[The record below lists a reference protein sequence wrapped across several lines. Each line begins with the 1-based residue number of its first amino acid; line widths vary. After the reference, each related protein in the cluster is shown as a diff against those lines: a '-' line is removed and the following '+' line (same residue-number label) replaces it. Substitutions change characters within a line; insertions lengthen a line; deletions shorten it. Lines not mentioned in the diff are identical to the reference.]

1 MSKPKALYNPFYAL
15 LLLAGLAFVVTACA
29 YGVMAFRGTKGE
41 ALGDKSPGL
50 LVFLDRH
57 GALVM
62 GIQIGVLAVASAGA
76 MLTDNFWKRRA
87 ERQAA
92 SDKSPSVDATDE
104 TKRELLTPDP

>member
-1 MSKPKALYNPFYAL
+1 MSRNKALYNPFYVL
-15 LLLAGLAFVVTACA
+15 LLVAGLAFVVTACA

-41 ALGDKSPGL
+41 TLWQESPGL

-87 ERQAA
+87 ERYAPSERASPPMAPEKGTKAA
-92 SDKSPSVDATDE
+92 PSDS
-104 TKRELLTPDP
+104 